1 MPDKNN
7 LPGARNMMVWKCIII
22 FLPLRAVIRQPLNR
36 AGRTMFQAISAMQAV
51 FRLNLVD

>member
-7 LPGARNMMVWKCIII
+7 LPGVRNMMVWECITI

-36 AGRTMFQAISAMQAV
+36 AGRTMFKAVAAMQAV